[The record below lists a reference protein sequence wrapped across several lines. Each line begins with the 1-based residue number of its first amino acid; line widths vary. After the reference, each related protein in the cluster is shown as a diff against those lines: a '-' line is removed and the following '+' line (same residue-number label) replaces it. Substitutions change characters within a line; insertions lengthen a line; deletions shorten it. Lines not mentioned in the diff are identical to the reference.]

1 MKNPKRKLKVKNSRT
16 KKVKVPNPH
25 GAINRQADVEMLD
38 QMAQEL
44 LIELAK
50 AARKIA
56 GEDDILHDIALGEL
70 LGVRD
75 RAAASVLLMR
85 SRINETVAN

>member
-1 MKNPKRKLKVKNSRT
+1 
-16 KKVKVPNPH
+16 
-25 GAINRQADVEMLD
+25 MLD
-38 QMAQEL
+38 QMAGQL

-56 GEDDILHDIALGEL
+56 GEDELLHDLALGEL
-70 LGVRD
+70 LGVWD

-85 SRINETVAN
+85 SKVNLTEIAN

>member
-1 MKNPKRKLKVKNSRT
+1 MVN
-16 KKVKVPNPH
+16 VPNPH
-25 GAINRQADVEMLD
+25 GEIDRQSCVEMLD
-38 QMAQEL
+38 QMAGQL

-56 GEDDILHDIALGEL
+56 GEDELLHDLALGEL
-70 LGVRD
+70 LGVWD

-85 SRINETVAN
+85 SKVNLTEIAN